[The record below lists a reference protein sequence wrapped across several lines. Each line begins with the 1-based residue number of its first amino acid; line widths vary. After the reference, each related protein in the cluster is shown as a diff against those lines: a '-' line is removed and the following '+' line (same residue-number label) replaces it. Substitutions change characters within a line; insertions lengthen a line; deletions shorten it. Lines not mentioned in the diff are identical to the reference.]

1 MMETESHVVKRG
13 SCPECSSSD
22 ACMTYSD
29 GHSWCYSCSTYFKS
43 KDDSMSVQPQQQ
55 STVRPMSVNG
65 QITSI
70 PDRKISE
77 ATCKKYNVRT
87 IKDNSNKI
95 IQHLYPY
102 YDSDNNHVGDK
113 VRNLPK
119 IYVLLG
125 MSDRVH
131 SLDRT
136 YSIRAVS
143 TLPSVR
149 VN

>member
-1 MMETESHVVKRG
+1 
-13 SCPECSSSD
+13 
-22 ACMTYSD
+22 
-29 GHSWCYSCSTYFKS
+29 
-43 KDDSMSVQPQQQ
+43 
-55 STVRPMSVNG
+55 MSVNG

-119 IYVLLG
+119 
-125 MSDRVH
+125 D
-131 SLDRT
+131 
-136 YSIRAVS
+136 IRAIGNVGQG
-143 TLPSVR
+143 TLHNGPS
-149 VN
+149 